1 MKCHVLRASSLA
13 LIAIAAF
20 SRSRLTHVYAANFET
35 KSGIRSWVDPETP
48 DDRQTYTS
56 SRGDS
61 WELVMSDE
69 FNTPN
74 RSFRPG
80 DDHMWTSIE
89 KPDGVN
95 AALEVY
101 SHNMTSTACDDDGTC
116 YFYIKAIDEVTT
128 VRVWNDYQNPPGYKN
143 VDFVRAMVQS
153 WNKFCFQGGMAEVRV
168 QLPGAVSNESGNPDV
183 KNGKNARVSSLQYY
197 PVWPGIWM
205 MGNLGRAI
213 FSASTARIWPFSYNE
228 CNDDVFLSSNQRIS
242 ACDANPGSGMN
253 PYQGRGAPE
262 IDIIE
267 GSGHEIST
275 SMQIGPGMP
284 SDFRIIYPTE
294 DASAGCIYTN
304 SCTTP
309 GANTPDVPTAFYKA
323 KRGHKTWYQGMRYA
337 ANNFCTPDA
346 KLKQDY
352 KTVKANMDKG
362 ITENSCTLATC
373 PSSRDA
379 NADVGPIDGSTT
391 QYWSI
396 NTNGTC
402 FPYMNGYTGAYLC
415 SPGNPSTL
423 CEKTDVPQSDK
434 IKVFEYRM
442 DALSSNWPIH
452 MAAYLDYLVYQLE
465 WVIGNQGYIRWMLEG
480 HPVFEIP
487 ASAITN
493 PPQDAKKSNPV
504 KIMIEE
510 PMYMIFNAALSSTWG
525 TKPPNPGQ
533 PCRGDGKNEETNRIC
548 DSFPMY
554 LKVDY
559 IRIYQDTSVNSTM
572 AVGCDPKTHPTKQWI
587 ADNIE
592 AYQDADN
599 KVVDVTGK
607 AFCRTDDDC
616 TVEQNKTRVVTGSC
630 VNRRCKCKGAS
641 WTGPRCTSAMSANDG
656 GSSSSV
662 RSSYGPPWFAALA
675 TAAVTIAVTFLSVY
689 LNLQGEKKQEALR
702 KQKAVMAGKPPSG
715 APAPS
720 RDSSISEI
728 VLKNSN
734 ENYSTNFV

>member
-1 MKCHVLRASSLA
+1 MQYPGLRMSCLM
-13 LIAIAAF
+13 LIAVAAF
-20 SRSRLTHVYAANFET
+20 SCSRLNQVYAADFKT
-35 KSGIRSWVDPETP
+35 KSGIRTWVDPETP
-48 DDRQTYTS
+48 DDRQTFVS
-56 SRGDS
+56 SRGDL

-74 RSFRPG
+74 RSFKPG

-95 AALEVY
+95 AALEIY

-116 YFYIKAIDEVTT
+116 YFYIKTIDEVTKI
-128 VRVWNDYQNPPGYKN
+128 RVWNDYQNPPGYKN
-143 VDFVRAMVQS
+143 VDFHYRGGMVQS

-168 QLPGAVSNESGNPDV
+168 QLPGVVSSESGNPDV
-183 KNGKNARVSSLQYY
+183 KNGKNARVSALQYY

-213 FSASTARIWPFSYNE
+213 FSASTSRIWPFSYNE

-242 ACDANPGSGMN
+242 ACDPNPGSGMN
-253 PYQGRGAPE
+253 PHQGRGAPE

-267 GSGHEIST
+267 GAGNEIST

-284 SDFRIIYPTE
+284 PDFRIIYPTE
-294 DASAGCIYTN
+294 DASAGCIYTS
-304 SCTTP
+304 SCKTK
-309 GANTPDVPTAFYKA
+309 GANTPDVPTAYYKA

-362 ITENSCTLATC
+362 ITENSCTLTNC
-373 PSSRDA
+373 PGSRDA
-379 NADVGPIDGSTT
+379 NADVSPIDGSTT
-391 QYWSI
+391 QYWGI
-396 NTNGTC
+396 NSNGTC
-402 FPYMNGYTGAYLC
+402 YPYMNGYTGAYLC

-442 DALSSNWPIH
+442 DALSANWPIH

-465 WVIGNQGYIRWMLEG
+465 WVMGDNGYIRWMLEG
-480 HPVFEIP
+480 QPVYEIP
-487 ASAITN
+487 ASTITN

-510 PMYMIFNAALSSTWG
+510 PMYMIFNAALSSTWK
-525 TKPPNPGQ
+525 TTPPNPGK
-533 PCRGDGKNEETNRIC
+533 PCRGDGKDEETNRIC

-554 LKVDY
+554 LKIDY
-559 IRIYQDTSVNSTM
+559 IRLYQDTSKNSTM

-587 ADNIE
+587 QDNIE
-592 AYQDADN
+592 SYQDADN
-599 KVVDVTGK
+599 KVVDVSGK
-607 AFCRTDDDC
+607 GFCQSHGDC
-616 TVEQNKTRVVTGSC
+616 TIANSIITGWC
-630 VNRRCKCKGAS
+630 VNKRCQCMGED
-641 WTGPRCTSAMSANDG
+641 WTGPRCTSTRSLAG
-656 GSSSSV
+656 TSV
-662 RSSYGPPWFAALA
+662 SPEAARAYGPPLYVSASTSGVLFLA
-675 TAAVTIAVTFLSVY
+675 TIVVMCSATRSDRRVRTIR
-689 LNLQGEKKQEALR
+689 Q
-702 KQKAVMAGKPPSG
+702 QKALG
-715 APAPS
+715 AAPVS
-720 RDSSISEI
+720 SSIAASSETSQTP
-728 VLKNSN
+728 LKH
-734 ENYSTNFV
+734 STE

>member
-1 MKCHVLRASSLA
+1 MKCFAHRTSSLA
-13 LIAIAAF
+13 LITIVACSC
-20 SRSRLTHVYAANFET
+20 SRPAQVYAADFET
-35 KSGIRSWVDPETP
+35 KSGIRSWVDPDTP
-48 DDRQTYTS
+48 DDRYLYTS
-56 SRGDS
+56 SRGDT

-74 RSFRPG
+74 RSFKPG

-95 AALEVY
+95 AALEIY

-116 YFYIKAIDEVTT
+116 YFYIKAIDEVTH
-128 VRVWNDYQNPPGYKN
+128 VRVWNDYQDPPGYKN
-143 VDFVRAMVQS
+143 VDFHYRGGMVQS

-168 QLPGAVSNESGNPDV
+168 QLPGAVSSESGNPDV
-183 KNGKNARVSSLQYY
+183 KNGKNARVSALQYY

-213 FSASTARIWPFSYNE
+213 FSASTSRIWPFSYNE

-242 ACDANPGSGMN
+242 ACDPNPGSGMN

-267 GSGHEIST
+267 GGGFEIST

-284 SDFRIIYPTE
+284 TDFRIIYPTE
-294 DASAGCIYTN
+294 DAGAGCIYSN
-304 SCTTP
+304 SCKTK
-309 GANTPDVPTAFYKA
+309 GANTPDVPTAYYQA

-337 ANNFCTPDA
+337 ANNYCTPDP

-362 ITENSCTLATC
+362 ITENSCTLTTC
-373 PSSRDA
+373 PGSRDA
-379 NADVGPIDGSTT
+379 NADVSFINGSTT
-391 QYWSI
+391 EHWGI
-396 NTNGTC
+396 NSNGTC
-402 FPYMNGYTGAYLC
+402 YPYMNGYTGAYLC
-415 SPGNPSTL
+415 SPGNPSSR
-423 CEKTDVPQSDK
+423 CERTGPPTGK
-434 IKVFEYRM
+434 IKIFEYQM
-442 DALSSNWPIH
+442 DALSANWPIH

-465 WVIGNQGYIRWMLEG
+465 WVMGNEGYIRWMLEG

-510 PMYMIFNAALSSTWG
+510 PMYMIVNAALSSTWG

-533 PCRGDGKNEETNRIC
+533 PCRGDGKDEETNRIC

-554 LKVDY
+554 LKIDY
-559 IRIYQDTSVNSTM
+559 IRLYQDTSANSTM

-592 AYQDADN
+592 AYQDFDN
-599 KVVDVTGK
+599 LVVDVSGK

-616 TVEQNKTRVVTGSC
+616 TIERNKSRAITGSC
-630 VNRRCKCKGAS
+630 VNSRCKCKGTS
-641 WTGPRCTSAMSANDG
+641 WTGPRCTSSMSTIG
-656 GSSSSV
+656 TGSSSN
-662 RSSYGPPWFAALA
+662 SYGPPWFAALG
-675 TAAVTIAVTFLSVY
+675 TAAVTIVVTFLSVY
-689 LNLQGEKKQEALR
+689 LNLQAEKKEEVLR
-702 KQKAVMAGKPPSG
+702 KQKAFMAGKPPSA
-715 APAPS
+715 APPRS
-720 RDSSISEI
+720 RDSSVSEI
-728 VLKNSN
+728 VMKNSN